1 MVIMKVEVND
11 DEYYNI
17 RSDARAMGH
26 SISQIVRLKMRLP
39 PVVPKC
45 YTVAEVFEAAYRDEE
60 EKGDQHE

>member
-45 YTVAEVFEAAYRDEE
+45 YTVAEVLEAAEIGKTDLN
-60 EKGDQHE
+60 D